1 MSKLMRLETP
11 TYIIT
16 ATTTAVTFNAQPS
29 DVDYDFIV
37 IKNEGTS
44 PVAVAVNA
52 TSVAAVY
59 PTAGTDA
66 TVVPQNCKTILPGQ
80 VESYQKDPKNGYV
93 SVVLIAGGTNGPVHI
108 SLGADK

>member
-44 PVAVAVNA
+44 PVAVAVNS

-59 PTAGTDA
+59 PTAGRRDGCA
-66 TVVPQNCKTILPGQ
+66 
-80 VESYQKDPKNGYV
+80 PKLQDN
-93 SVVLIAGGTNGPVHI
+93 LTR
-108 SLGADK
+108 AD